1 MVSIFLI
8 GTMASLQMVHS
19 GEDLPDSTTRID
31 VDSAHYPV
39 YSDRVHDGVNL
50 HNKVHAV
57 TSRVTAVTSV
67 AEATGNFGW
76 PDWPDPGQ
84 YFMANFDG
92 KEYIDDDYHCL
103 EHYNFL
109 SKHTELPTYPQM
121 GQENF
126 SFKIE
131 GYTREAAFAAIVG
144 PYVAKRAE
152 ARPSSAVDSISNHT
166 NSTGLIQDIMS
177 TALHP
182 LPFLPVFF
190 SYFLCL
196 ML

>member
-50 HNKVHAV
+50 YNKVHAV

-92 KEYIDDDYHCL
+92 KEYID
-103 EHYNFL
+103 ETTTTITVWNIIIF
-109 SKHTELPTYPQM
+109 
-121 GQENF
+121 
-126 SFKIE
+126 
-131 GYTREAAFAAIVG
+131 
-144 PYVAKRAE
+144 
-152 ARPSSAVDSISNHT
+152 
-166 NSTGLIQDIMS
+166 
-177 TALHP
+177 
-182 LPFLPVFF
+182 
-190 SYFLCL
+190 
-196 ML
+196 